1 MTRSVCNSASATLE
15 LLTRDLDSGERAEF
29 RDRSGVHM
37 TLHVSRLADC
47 AAGSLFSIA
56 HAHAGHL
63 GELVPDPLVTLLRGL
78 DGAWTPTEISTPFA
92 HVVTAEVGDTVRVV
106 LRDEHRQLVKLTE
119 VWTRN
124 VRFNLL
130 RSAHAF
136 RKEEMCSP
144 AEYQTA

>member
-63 GELVPDPLVTLLRGL
+63 GELVPDPLVTLIHGV
-78 DGAWTPTEISTPFA
+78 DGSWVPLEISTPFA
-92 HVVTAEVGDTVRVV
+92 HLVTADTGDRVPV
-106 LRDEHRQLVKLTE
+106 ILRGEHRRLVALVN
-119 VWTRN
+119 VWMRN
-124 VRFNLL
+124 VEVNLL
-130 RSAHAF
+130 KRDALQG
-136 RKEEMCSP
+136 EEMCSRV
-144 AEYQTA
+144 A